1 VAIEPFQADVARI
14 ALKVAAEHGFALAG
28 GNALVAHGV
37 LQRPTEDVD
46 LFSPEPGGAG
56 AVADLVTAA
65 LEQAGYRVAVLR
77 PPEANQGEFARLGVT
92 SGEQTTYLD
101 LARDWRRWPPVHLEL
116 GPVLHLDD
124 AVSSK
129 VTAMVSRR
137 LPRDR
142 TSDREGQAAHEAAL
156 ANPDDG

>member
-1 VAIEPFQADVARI
+1 VP
-14 ALKVAAEHGFALAG
+14 
-28 GNALVAHGV
+28 
-37 LQRPTEDVD
+37 
-46 LFSPEPGGAG
+46 SPIWS
-56 AVADLVTAA
+56 LAA

-77 PPEANQGEFARLGVT
+77 PPEANQGEFARLGAT
-92 SGEQTTYLD
+92 SGEQTMYLD

-142 TSDREGQAAHEAAL
+142 HLTARAKPPTSGSRQ
-156 ANPDDG
+156 PR